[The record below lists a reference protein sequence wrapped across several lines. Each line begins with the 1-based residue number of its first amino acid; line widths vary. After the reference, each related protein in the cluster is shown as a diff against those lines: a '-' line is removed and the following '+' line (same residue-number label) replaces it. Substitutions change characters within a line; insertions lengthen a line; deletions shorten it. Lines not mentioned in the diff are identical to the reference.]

1 MIASILAIARR
12 YIILF
17 GLIKFCAGLIIGF
30 GLGVYFLPIIIA
42 EKGLSEAELTAL
54 SAAADSQKVWRG
66 VYTRDL
72 PASDAFHWGEGRIHL
87 TKDRVWLD
95 GAVSPG
101 PDYRLY
107 LTKDIVRTKEGF
119 ETARASAVQTG
130 PIKAFENFSLNT
142 PDSIDISDYG
152 AVLIWCETFSAFI
165 TAAEIS

>member
-30 GLGVYFLPIIIA
+30 GVYFLPIIIA

-54 SAAADSQKVWRG
+54 SAAADSQKVWRRTF
-66 VYTRDL
+66 TRDL
-72 PASDAFHWGEGRIHL
+72 PESDGFHWGEGRIHL

-95 GAVSPG
+95 GAVSPES
-101 PDYRLY
+101 DYRLY

-119 ETARASAVQTG
+119 ETARASAVQ
-130 PIKAFENFSLNT
+130 I
-142 PDSIDISDYG
+142 
-152 AVLIWCETFSAFI
+152 
-165 TAAEIS
+165 